1 MVAYGHFLMS
11 ASFGMVAIS
20 MVGLNLQANVQTHA
34 KLEEEN
40 QQLRAQLEEQ
50 QLTADLS
57 LSEVHRSVE
66 NELGQARASARL
78 AVTQAGELVI
88 ANKNLAAAFEKE
100 RRHRKLLETRIENS
114 LRRNQSLWQRVRA
127 AESLTELTEA
137 HALMLD
143 SQLSEALALQETYRE
158 DNKHLRAFASRHL
171 PEVAPVEAEKTLGI
185 LQRALTDA
193 KADQSPSR
201 RYRIGMACSGLR
213 TFQAS
218 ASGYSCRLGMSLL
231 AKAKHLRNDPAC
243 VDFESKEHVQNQT
256 AHTVR

>member
-1 MVAYGHFLMS
+1 MVAYGHFLVS

-20 MVGLNLQANVQTHA
+20 MVGLNLQAHVNTQT
-34 KLEEEN
+34 KLEKEN
-40 QQLRAQLEEQ
+40 QQLRDQLEEQ
-50 QLTADLS
+50 QLAADIS

-66 NELGQARASARL
+66 TELSQAKASARM
-78 AVTQAGELVI
+78 AIAQAGALVLE
-88 ANKNLAAAFEKE
+88 NKKLSSVVAEE
-100 RRHRKLLETRIENS
+100 RGHRKLLETRIEKS
-114 LRRNQSLWQRVRA
+114 LRRNQDLWQRVRA

-143 SQLSEALALQETYRE
+143 SQLSEALALNETYRE

-171 PEVAPVEAEKTLGI
+171 PEVAPVEAEKTLEI
-185 LQRALTDA
+185 LQQALASA
-193 KADQSPSR
+193 KSDQSSSR

-231 AKAKHLRNDPAC
+231 AKAKLLRNDPAC
-243 VDFESKEHVQNQT
+243 VDFESKENVQNQT
-256 AHTVR
+256 AHRVH

>member
-20 MVGLNLQANVQTHA
+20 MVGLNLQATVETQS
-34 KLEEEN
+34 KLEKEN
-40 QQLRAQLEEQ
+40 EQLRAQIEDQ
-50 QLTADLS
+50 QLAADIS

-66 NELGQARASARL
+66 TELGEARTAARL
-78 AVTQAGELVI
+78 AGERAGELVI
-88 ANKNLAAAFEKE
+88 ENRELSSVFERE
-100 RRHRKLLETRIENS
+100 RRHRKLLETRLEKS
-114 LRRNQSLWQRVRA
+114 LRRNQKLWQRVRA

-143 SQLSEALALQETYRE
+143 SQLSEALALNETYRE

-171 PEVAPVEAEKTLGI
+171 PEVAPVEAEKTLEI
-185 LQRALTDA
+185 LHRALRDA
-193 KADQSPSR
+193 KSDNTSSR
-201 RYRIGMACSGLR
+201 NYRIGMACSGLR

-243 VDFESKEHVQNQT
+243 VDFESREHAPNQT
-256 AHTVR
+256 SHHVH